1 MSRPLRYDA
10 STLLDCVE
18 DAILVLDGELR
29 VLYANAALSPFLS
42 PVEVDAAN
50 DDERAV
56 VVASEPAELDPLSVI
71 HPDDLARVV
80 TELAAGLESGAPKTT
95 IGLRIRDG
103 EGWRPVEAVVN
114 NLLADEQVNA
124 LVISFRNLTEEM
136 QLRASL
142 DAQLELARR
151 NRALQKQLT
160 DRQRFLNRLIR
171 IQSSISGR
179 APLQDVLNAVVTGAH
194 QLLAD
199 DVAVLCLADPADPSR
214 LVMAGCSGVDDPQL
228 ASRVGIAVEAGIG
241 GAAFNLRKRSGGVA
255 RTGTGFAESDP
266 QLAALGYNTALA
278 VPIHHDRNV
287 VGCLCVASFRQ
298 RRRYTATEEEVL
310 GALAD
315 HAGVALMDAHMVE
328 SMRVALTDELTGLPN
343 RRLLMERLE
352 NSIEACALTGDE
364 ISVLFIDLDGF
375 KSVNDWRGHE
385 VGDAGLAAVGAR
397 LTEIAGGPRTVARL
411 GGDEFV
417 VVMEAASRDEAAVVA
432 DAITEAI
439 RRPIEVGDWT
449 AFVDATVGH
458 VTVVAGPSCAAST
471 LVRQADIAMYHGKVA
486 GRGRIVAFDASLE
499 DAVVSRAELETEL
512 RAAIRSSAIT
522 VAYQPVVGL
531 GGVAVRGVEALARWA
546 SPSQGVVE
554 PSVFVALAERLGLAA
569 ELDRLVIRRACA
581 DVGPLVDAGSGA
593 PLPLHVNLAPAHL
606 ESPGVVD
613 SLVELLDEIGFDPG
627 RLIIELT
634 EASAMNQPEEGR
646 ERLEAL
652 QRHGI
657 RVALDDFGTGYSS
670 LSHLER
676 FPIDILKIDRA
687 FVDRLHHDRRS
698 RQLTES
704 IVNLAHALEMQVVA
718 EGIEAVEQ
726 AVILTELG
734 VDAAQGFHFARPMTV
749 EALRRLDD
757 VAEA

>member
-1 MSRPLRYDA
+1 MSRPPRYDA

-18 DAILVLDGELR
+18 DAILVLDGELS

-42 PVEVDAAN
+42 PVEVDTAN

-56 VVASEPAELDPLSVI
+56 VVAPEPAELDPLSVI

-298 RRRYTATEEEVL
+298 RRRYTAHRGRSAGRARRPRRRRADGCAHGRVDACCVDRRAHRATQPP
-310 GALAD
+310 LAD
-315 HAGVALMDAHMVE
+315 
-328 SMRVALTDELTGLPN
+328 
-343 RRLLMERLE
+343 
-352 NSIEACALTGDE
+352 
-364 ISVLFIDLDGF
+364 
-375 KSVNDWRGHE
+375 
-385 VGDAGLAAVGAR
+385 
-397 LTEIAGGPRTVARL
+397 
-411 GGDEFV
+411 
-417 VVMEAASRDEAAVVA
+417 
-432 DAITEAI
+432 
-439 RRPIEVGDWT
+439 
-449 AFVDATVGH
+449 
-458 VTVVAGPSCAAST
+458 
-471 LVRQADIAMYHGKVA
+471 
-486 GRGRIVAFDASLE
+486 
-499 DAVVSRAELETEL
+499 
-512 RAAIRSSAIT
+512 
-522 VAYQPVVGL
+522 
-531 GGVAVRGVEALARWA
+531 
-546 SPSQGVVE
+546 
-554 PSVFVALAERLGLAA
+554 
-569 ELDRLVIRRACA
+569 
-581 DVGPLVDAGSGA
+581 GA
-593 PLPLHVNLAPAHL
+593 PGEQHRSVRA
-606 ESPGVVD
+606 
-613 SLVELLDEIGFDPG
+613 
-627 RLIIELT
+627 
-634 EASAMNQPEEGR
+634 
-646 ERLEAL
+646 
-652 QRHGI
+652 
-657 RVALDDFGTGYSS
+657 
-670 LSHLER
+670 
-676 FPIDILKIDRA
+676 DR
-687 FVDRLHHDRRS
+687 
-698 RQLTES
+698 
-704 IVNLAHALEMQVVA
+704 
-718 EGIEAVEQ
+718 
-726 AVILTELG
+726 
-734 VDAAQGFHFARPMTV
+734 
-749 EALRRLDD
+749 
-757 VAEA
+757 